1 MNPDRLFDLAAEFAH
16 AIGNA
21 ERFHARAAVAT
32 GDDRAAHQKA
42 ASRWEA
48 AAARRREHLRAALR
62 EALRG
67 TVKAVPDE
75 RLPVATWQ
83 PGRVEVRATT
93 LDGTRTVRVRYT
105 PAQAAAA
112 AVALIA
118 CAAITDDPDGST
130 LASILPAFPP
140 TPPSDEPATDEP
152 ATDEGRPA

>member
-16 AIGNA
+16 ATGNA

-32 GDDRAAHQKA
+32 GDDRAAHEKA

-48 AAARRREHLRAALR
+48 IAARRREHLRASLR

-93 LDGTRTVRVRYT
+93 LDGTRSVRVRYT

-118 CAAITDDPDGST
+118 CAAITDDPNGST

-140 TPPSDEPATDEP
+140 NPPGDEPVT
-152 ATDEGRPA
+152 TDEGRPA